1 MNKDK
6 NTDYIPLDNI
16 EPSSTSNLDDE
27 IIEVTEENDQELL
40 IPKNNTVAQIEV
52 EETDEDNNKI
62 NDIGVVVET
71 NDDNS
76 TNNNSNN
83 NVSEIIRNPFLP
95 SSSSSSS
102 SVPNSFQNK
111 LKRSFLSEFRFFRKT
126 PKKPVIHSTDGVFSN
141 LNEKPEIRSDAL
153 PSYTQVTGE
162 PEFDPFYGYEVAY
175 CHIGEFYGE
184 MLFDSIPAGSW
195 GGLILS
201 AFFSFIFDFIG
212 FIMTFFLSTSHGTR
226 KGALIGLGFTLIR
239 YGIYVLTG
247 IEDTAG
253 DVTNEE
259 LDAIGYNGLVDQW
272 WFGKWVGV
280 AMIAIALL
288 LIYHSITRFIRVL
301 KAKDYADKHPER
313 VPEINI

>member
-1 MNKDK
+1 M
-6 NTDYIPLDNI
+6 
-16 EPSSTSNLDDE
+16 DDE

-40 IPKNNTVAQIEV
+40 IPKNNDVAQIEV
-52 EETDEDNNKI
+52 EETDENNN
-62 NDIGVVVET
+62 NDIGVVIENSDNNTTT
-71 NDDNS
+71 NEV
-76 TNNNSNN
+76 N
-83 NVSEIIRNPFLP
+83 NVSETIRNPFLP
-95 SSSSSSS
+95 SSSSSTST
-102 SVPNSFQNK
+102 PNSFQNK

-195 GGLILS
+195 GGLALS

-226 KGALIGLGFTLIR
+226 KGALIGLGLTLIR
-239 YGIYVLTG
+239 YGIYVLTD

-253 DVTNEE
+253 DVTNDE
-259 LDAIGYNGLVDQW
+259 LEAIGYNGLVDQW
-272 WFGKWVGV
+272 WFGKWVGIV
-280 AMIAIALL
+280 MIAVAVF
-288 LIYHSITRFIRVL
+288 LIYHSITRFRRVL